1 MCHPPKQAI
10 KLHQDQHED
19 LSKTGQQVVEVEL
32 SQPNKMCQNNMA
44 ICKGDLECLVQISN
58 PDVLKLNEYIG

>member
-19 LSKTGQQVVEVEL
+19 LSKTGQQLVEVEL
-32 SQPNKMCQNNMA
+32 SQPNKMCQTNR
-44 ICKGDLECLVQISN
+44 QS
-58 PDVLKLNEYIG
+58 LKVI